1 MTGRRKC
8 PRTCPMLNKLDFCE
22 IAMRRAD
29 QVRVCPHDRLHRAA
43 AVSKSNTT
51 KQISHA

>member
-1 MTGRRKC
+1 MTGRRTC

-22 IAMRRAD
+22 SAMRRVD
-29 QVRVCPHDRLHRAA
+29 QVRVCPHDRLRRAA
-43 AVSKSNTT
+43 AVSKSNTA